1 MLAALPPCF
10 FGRKCA
16 RCVNQMVFKRAIAH
30 AAQGAARRGCYEIAE
45 ASDAP
50 ESTLMATAGR
60 EERASARRYRAVAR
74 REGRRSAAALPSN
87 HRQGCSA
94 CVRGAQRPSR
104 RGHHRNRRR
113 RAPACACIAWQVS
126 ELALKRRAVLEPAT
140 LVSAPTSGATAAPP
154 GRGAF
159 SGAEYVHIDTKATR
173 RFAPGCGRR
182 CGAQPRYSI
191 AQHFSSLRISLEEP
205 ETRPKPLIAV
215 MSMQRWYVWLS

>member
-16 RCVNQMVFKRAIAH
+16 RCVDQMVFKSAIAH

-60 EERASARRYRAVAR
+60 EERASARRYRADAR

-94 CVRGAQRPSR
+94 CVRGAQRPLR

-113 RAPACACIAWQVS
+113 RAPSCACIAWRVS
-126 ELALKRRAVLEPAT
+126 ELALKRRAALERAT

-159 SGAEYVHIDTKATR
+159 SGAEYVHIGRKRHAVSRPAAGGVAAHNPDTVLHSTSVAC
-173 RFAPGCGRR
+173 A
-182 CGAQPRYSI
+182 Y
-191 AQHFSSLRISLEEP
+191 H
-205 ETRPKPLIAV
+205 
-215 MSMQRWYVWLS
+215 

>member
-16 RCVNQMVFKRAIAH
+16 RCVNQMACKRAVAH
-30 AAQGAARRGCYEIAE
+30 SAQGAARRGCYEIAE

-113 RAPACACIAWQVS
+113 RAPTCACIARRSS
-126 ELALKRRAVLEPAT
+126 ELALKRRAGLEPAT
-140 LVSAPTSGATAAPP
+140 LVSAPTGGATAAPP

-159 SGAEYVHIDTKATR
+159 SGAECMVIYRKRRAVSRPAAGGAT
-173 RFAPGCGRR
+173 A
-182 CGAQPRYSI
+182 
-191 AQHFSSLRISLEEP
+191 HNP
-205 ETRPKPLIAV
+205 ETVLHSTSVACA
-215 MSMQRWYVWLS
+215 